1 MTHGFLSSLH
11 QARFLLGSVPLFA
24 VATTALFPL
33 VALELADRGFTADA
47 IGATTSLC
55 YLGASI
61 GVFTF
66 SPVLVRFGQK
76 RAIAFAAVAAGS
88 ATIGLGTIQD
98 PAIWILLRFFTGYGL
113 GAYYLV
119 MDSWIS
125 SLATRR
131 TRGRIFASLESIRLV
146 GTAAGPLLIVVG
158 SFQSS
163 VFVVATLFGLSAL
176 PVLFST
182 PSKARQTRRTGLK
195 QLLALAGCFRSP
207 LILIACGAMAGSS
220 FYALGPIYGQG
231 LGMMPTTLALFT
243 SIVLVAP
250 ALSGLVV
257 GAFADRFTR
266 MRTAAC
272 VCLGAVC
279 FATSLATLPTP
290 PLWIILICAP
300 LVGAGMVTLYALGL
314 SRIVDSVGEAG
325 AVDAALIAILIYNF
339 GSFCGPIL
347 AGFAMQTLGPH
358 GLYVAIGGFAV
369 TAMSAALIDCLWAT
383 CCVEARRPA

>member
-1 MTHGFLSSLH
+1 MSQSFLSSLY

-33 VALELADRGFTADA
+33 VALDLAARGFTADA
-47 IGATTSLC
+47 IGATTSLY

-61 GVFTF
+61 GVFSF

-76 RAIAFAAVAAGS
+76 RAIAIAAVTAGS
-88 ATIGLGTIQD
+88 ATIGLATIED
-98 PAIWILLRFFTGYGL
+98 PAIWILLRFVTGYGL

-125 SLATRR
+125 SLATQR

-146 GTAAGPLLIVVG
+146 GTATGPLLIVVG

-163 VFVVATLFGLSAL
+163 LFVVATLFGLSVL
-176 PVLFST
+176 PVLFSA
-182 PSKARQTRRTGLK
+182 PSRVRQTRRTDGK
-195 QLLALAGCFRSP
+195 QFLVLALCFRSP

-231 LGMMPTTLALFT
+231 LGMIPATLALFT

-250 ALSGLVV
+250 ALSGPVV
-257 GAFADRFTR
+257 GAFADRFSR

-272 VCLGAVC
+272 VCLSALC
-279 FATSLATLPTP
+279 FAMLLATLPSP
-290 PLWIILICAP
+290 PLWAVLICAP
-300 LVGAGMVTLYALGL
+300 LVGSGMVTLYALGL
-314 SRIVDSVGEAG
+314 SRIVDSVGETG
-325 AVDAALIAILIYNF
+325 AVDAALIAILTYNF

-347 AGFAMQTLGPH
+347 SGFAMQTLGPH
-358 GLYVAIGGFAV
+358 GLYVAIGGFAL
-369 TAMSAALIDCLWAT
+369 TAMSAALIDCIWTT
-383 CCVEARRPA
+383 CCVEKRSPA